1 MRLLNVRSLELE
13 EFVGEVNAGIPEYAI
28 LSHTWDKE
36 EVSYADFMKGESFRS
51 KKKGY
56 RRSVALAGGRIP
68 KDFSTFGSIH
78 AAWIRVQARSC
89 PRRSILCSTG
99 TGMQLSVVHT

>member
-56 RRSVALAGGRIP
+56 
-68 KDFSTFGSIH
+68 
-78 AAWIRVQARSC
+78 
-89 PRRSILCSTG
+89 
-99 TGMQLSVVHT
+99 